1 MGLSFA
7 FRREPQ
13 RYFKAAPFTTTLDF
27 QNNDL
32 LLNGVPVFPSLA
44 ANEWC
49 HLAVT
54 DDGTTATVYLNG
66 VKVGTGNNS
75 FGNDLTIGSGQDCL
89 IDEIMIYDRVLKDFE
104 LMQLSGR
111 VFLDLSGSKFHA
123 APIGG
128 FDMNDSDPT
137 GANDGLADSPTLG
150 FSVNNLGQGIDLNG
164 SQYLDLTAHTVE
176 LKDAAVNLAAL
187 DRGTFSIWLKP
198 ARTLSQTSMR
208 NRPYCPDRT

>member
-1 MGLSFA
+1 MTSSSTESPFSKFSG
-7 FRREPQ
+7 Q
-13 RYFKAAPFTTTLDF
+13 RM
-27 QNNDL
+27 
-32 LLNGVPVFPSLA
+32 VP
-44 ANEWC
+44 
-49 HLAVT
+49 LAVT

-75 FGNDLTIGSGQDCL
+75 FGNDLVIDGGQDCL

-176 LKDAAVNLAAL
+176 LKERRRQPRRFGPRNFFNLAKTRQGPCHKRL
-187 DRGTFSIWLKP
+187 
-198 ARTLSQTSMR
+198 
-208 NRPYCPDRT
+208 